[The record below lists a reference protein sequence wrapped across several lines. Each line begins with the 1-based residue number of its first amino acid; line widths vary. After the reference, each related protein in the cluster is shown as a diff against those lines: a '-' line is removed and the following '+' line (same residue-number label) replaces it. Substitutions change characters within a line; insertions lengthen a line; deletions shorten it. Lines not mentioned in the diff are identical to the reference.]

1 MLERALAIE
10 EREYGAEHAEVA
22 STLVSLGAHYA
33 SRDEA
38 HKARGLLERALAI
51 EERVLGK
58 THGDV
63 APTLGNLGQCYVDLG
78 LPTRASELL
87 ERALALEE
95 RDRGRSD
102 PEVARTLVALGD
114 CYGDLGDRRRQ
125 KELQERALAI
135 FEKKSGDPKTSLDV
149 AACLVSLGDCVGC
162 LGDAKRGKD
171 MIERAHGIEKRVYR
185 SKNSVEAAAT
195 LAALGVAYQRL
206 GDYPTAR
213 DLLERAL
220 KLEER
225 EHGPHHREVAA
236 AKSRDLLERA
246 LAIDYREYGRDHRA
260 VAPTLN
266 NLGIAYGR
274 LGDVDKRRRLIDRAN
289 AIKGAGDAS
298 FSEREDA
305 AGPLAPLTG
314 DAPPPP
320 ASGSPAWDLAKSLRN
335 PDARVVREGAP
346 QLPPLASGA
355 PLAPL
360 TGMAP
365 PPPVDGSPGA
375 RLPLVSPGR
384 GIGTQLLSASG
395 GDRRGERH
403 LRDREDEQHRLKT
416 LQKRRDD
423 LEEALKHEQRRH
435 GLHHRSVA
443 SVLVDLGVCGRSGRR
458 AGRARPPGTR
468 FEHLRGAAQ
477 GRRGGLHAV
486 RRGDV
491 DGPGPRLREARRAA
505 EAARLLRASEDAL
518 RAHGRHHPDVAI
530 ALVNLGTA
538 YGHLG
543 DHRRHREHI
552 KHALRIREKEF
563 GAGHVEVAHTC
574 VALAAAQ
581 AATQQRKAQAANL
594 ERALAIL
601 EREYGRDGAA
611 TAGPSSGPRPTSS
624 SASAASARRSSRGSA
639 PASPSPGPAS
649 SRPNDPFV

>member
-1 MLERALAIE
+1 M
-10 EREYGAEHAEVA
+10 
-22 STLVSLGAHYA
+22 
-33 SRDEA
+33 
-38 HKARGLLERALAI
+38 
-51 EERVLGK
+51 
-58 THGDV
+58 
-63 APTLGNLGQCYVDLG
+63 
-78 LPTRASELL
+78 
-87 ERALALEE
+87 
-95 RDRGRSD
+95 
-102 PEVARTLVALGD
+102 
-114 CYGDLGDRRRQ
+114 
-125 KELQERALAI
+125 
-135 FEKKSGDPKTSLDV
+135 
-149 AACLVSLGDCVGC
+149 
-162 LGDAKRGKD
+162 
-171 MIERAHGIEKRVYR
+171 
-185 SKNSVEAAAT
+185 
-195 LAALGVAYQRL
+195 
-206 GDYPTAR
+206 
-213 DLLERAL
+213 
-220 KLEER
+220 
-225 EHGPHHREVAA
+225 
-236 AKSRDLLERA
+236 
-246 LAIDYREYGRDHRA
+246 
-260 VAPTLN
+260 APTLN

-274 LGDVDKRRRLIDRAN
+274 LGDVDKRRKLIDRAN
-289 AIKGAGDAS
+289 AIKDAGDAG

-320 ASGSPAWDLAKSLRN
+320 ASGSPAWNLAKSLRN
-335 PDARVVREGAP
+335 PDARVVRDGARP

-395 GDRRGERH
+395 GDRRDERH

-443 SVLVDLGVCGRSGRR
+443 SVLVDLGVCVGDLGDAPGARDHLERALNIYEALLKGGAADCTLSVAETLTDLGHAYGKLGEPRKRR
-458 AGRARPPGTR
+458 DFFERARTL
-468 FEHLRGAAQ
+468 FEKHY
-477 GRRGGLHAV
+477 
-486 RRGDV
+486 
-491 DGPGPRLREARRAA
+491 
-505 EAARLLRASEDAL
+505 
-518 RAHGRHHPDVAI
+518 GRHHPDVAI

-581 AATQQRKAQAANL
+581 AATQRRKAQAANL

-601 EREYGRDGAA
+601 EREYGRDDARARNCRAQLRAA
-611 TAGPSSGPRPTSS
+611 AHKLERERGVGSSLVSRLCACVAKPRARVVPS
-624 SASAASARRSSRGSA
+624 
-639 PASPSPGPAS
+639 
-649 SRPNDPFV
+649 